1 MHLKL
6 IGLCFTAED
15 EADQN
20 EIKEQKVK
28 QSKGKERGRPHKLIE
43 NFIVLQQEK
52 QFLV

>member
-6 IGLCFTAED
+6 IGLCITAED

-28 QSKGKERGRPHKLIE
+28 AKQRKEADHI
-43 NFIVLQQEK
+43 N
-52 QFLV
+52 